1 MQMETSIMVFC
12 TLLCPGMA
20 KQMES
25 STIVLYYY
33 IGMEKGMDT
42 SIIVLCYRK
51 ARIVECGNYLEQPKN
66 TNRQLLIGVTSIP
79 QD

>member
-1 MQMETSIMVFC
+1 MLGPPYFGKLLYRGMEKQMETSIMVFC

-33 IGMEKGMDT
+33 IGMEKGRDT
-42 SIIVLCYRK
+42 SIIV
-51 ARIVECGNYLEQPKN
+51 
-66 TNRQLLIGVTSIP
+66 
-79 QD
+79 